1 MSHLGKCSF
10 LLGATNDVNSFFALC
25 FIFIAYVTLYG
36 FHVTHICLK
45 KKKNRKITVH
55 YHVWFLF
62 YCDQKNYQYW
72 DLTILNLST
81 QMRLFCEARKIHC
94 KLVSE
99 SAVLI
104 SLSIHIFSILL
115 ASFSPRSIRLNYWC
129 IIETIRFQYFGWKR
143 NYIIRKLKFKALS
156 KSFYGNVGFV
166 LLGNL
171 FYVFK

>member
-1 MSHLGKCSF
+1 MPQKKEEQKNHCTLSCLVSI
-10 LLGATNDVNSFFALC
+10 LLWS
-25 FIFIAYVTLYG
+25 
-36 FHVTHICLK
+36 
-45 KKKNRKITVH
+45 
-55 YHVWFLF
+55 
-62 YCDQKNYQYW
+62 KNYQYW

-81 QMRLFCEARKIHC
+81 QMRLFCETRKIHC

-115 ASFSPRSIRLNYWC
+115 ASFSPRSRSIRLNYWC
-129 IIETIRFQYFGWKR
+129 IIKTIRFQYFGWKW

-156 KSFYGNVGFV
+156 KSFYENVGFV

-171 FYVFK
+171 FYVFKWTFLWGKYFEFEWKKFTKGLKSNRDVGIGL